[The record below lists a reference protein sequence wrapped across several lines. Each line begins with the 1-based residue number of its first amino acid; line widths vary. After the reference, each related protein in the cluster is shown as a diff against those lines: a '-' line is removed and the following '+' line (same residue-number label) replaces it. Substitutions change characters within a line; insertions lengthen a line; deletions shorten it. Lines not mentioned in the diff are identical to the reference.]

1 MEATPIDANA
11 RTALYFGYYA
21 LGEYIHLFMVAERIR
36 HIEHSIADACRR
48 SGRRREDVLLV
59 AVTKT
64 HAAPIINEALEHGI
78 TDIGENRV
86 QEYLDKRVDLRPH
99 RFHMIGHLQRNKVKY
114 LIGDVRMIHS
124 VDSLRL
130 AREIDRRSHAADV
143 RTDVLIEVNTSG
155 EESKFGVAPNA
166 VQDLA
171 AEMLE
176 LPSLRLRGLMTIAA
190 YVEDPEQVRPS
201 FALLRS
207 LREQLQTTHPEAEIT
222 ELSMGMTND
231 YEIAIEEGATIIRV
245 GSAIFGPRE

>member
-1 MEATPIDANA
+1 
-11 RTALYFGYYA
+11 
-21 LGEYIHLFMVAERIR
+21 MVAERIR
-36 HIEHSIADACRR
+36 HIEQRIADACRR

-64 HAAPIINEALEHGI
+64 QTAAVINEALEHGI

-86 QEYLDKRVDLRPH
+86 QEYLDKREDLRAH

-114 LIGDVRMIHS
+114 LIGDVQMIHS
-124 VDSLRL
+124 VDSPRL
-130 AREIDRRSHAADV
+130 AMEINKRSQAADV
-143 RTDVLIEVNTSG
+143 RTEVLIEVNTSG

-166 VQDLA
+166 VPDLA
-171 AEMLE
+171 AEVLK
-176 LPSLRLRGLMTIAA
+176 LPLLRLRGLMTIAA

-201 FALLRS
+201 FAMLRTM
-207 LREQLQTTHPEAEIT
+207 RHELQTAHPDADIT

>member
-1 MEATPIDANA
+1 
-11 RTALYFGYYA
+11 
-21 LGEYIHLFMVAERIR
+21 MVEERIR
-36 HIEHSIADACRR
+36 HIEHRIADACRR

-64 HAAPIINEALEHGI
+64 HAAPMINEALEYGI

-86 QEYLDKRVDLRPH
+86 QEYLDKREALQPH
-99 RFHMIGHLQRNKVKY
+99 RFHMIGHLQRNKVKN
-114 LIGDVRMIHS
+114 LIGDVHMIHS

-130 AREIDRRSHAADV
+130 AKEIDKRSEAADV
-143 RTDVLIEVNTSG
+143 HTDVLIEVNTSG

-166 VQDLA
+166 LPDLA
-171 AEMLE
+171 AEMLR
-176 LPSLRLRGLMTIAA
+176 LPSLQLRGLMTIAA
-190 YVEDPEQVRPS
+190 YVEDAEQVRPS
-201 FALLRS
+201 FVLLRT
-207 LREQLQTTHPEAEIT
+207 LRDNMQAAHPESDIT